1 MIGLRGGVV
10 LPRKSSRVE
19 ICIAVADRARG
30 RTTWVRSLPGGEGTG
45 AGGPKTRAR
54 TLRGSGAVRRLRASG
69 EARALGTSG
78 TPWAGGAGW
87 G

>member
-1 MIGLRGGVV
+1 M
-10 LPRKSSRVE
+10 E

-45 AGGPKTRAR
+45 AGGPTTRSR
-54 TLRGSGAVRRLRASG
+54 TLR
-69 EARALGTSG
+69 EDRALRTPGTSG
-78 TPWAGGAGW
+78 TPGAGGAGW

>member
-45 AGGPKTRAR
+45 AGGPKTRPRNLREGKEPR
-54 TLRGSGAVRRLRASG
+54 TPTAG
-69 EARALGTSG
+69 G
-78 TPWAGGAGW
+78 TPGAGGAGW

>member
-30 RTTWVRSLPGGEGTG
+30 RKTWVRSLSGGGGTG
-45 AGGPKTRAR
+45 GDGPRTRPRR
-54 TLRGSGAVRRLRASG
+54 TIGNPPSSRRRIPRSGVAAWR
-69 EARALGTSG
+69 
-78 TPWAGGAGW
+78 
-87 G
+87 